1 MVSRLNVCPR
11 ANTCVLHA
19 VIFCPHP
26 SFCFLSCLPH
36 GLALPR
42 VAFLFFT
49 PPLTLP
55 LILPLLLH
63 RSRGKGDLINSRFSV
78 QQHSFFSILLL
89 LYFKCARATSLCCV
103 SSLKHWCLQ
112 FTEQSSVKKRKE
124 KQAHSRGAMSLQSQ
138 WD

>member
-11 ANTCVLHA
+11 TNTCVLHA

-42 VAFLFFT
+42 AAFLFFT

-63 RSRGKGDLINSRFSV
+63 RRRGKGDLINSHFSV
-78 QQHSFFSILLL
+78 QQHSFFSILLLL

-103 SSLKHWCLQ
+103 SSLVFTIHRAVLCL
-112 FTEQSSVKKRKE
+112 KKEKE
-124 KQAHSRGAMSLQSQ
+124 KQAHSQGAMSLQSQ
-138 WD
+138 RD